1 MTRSTGILL
10 ACVLVTAPA
19 VTRAQPSVTTPT
31 LVEPSDL
38 ARRVDLVGQEVLVD
52 DRVAFYVTRGG
63 NDDDELQLKRT
74 PVTFLVPRRLR
85 PAQTRMVSAVIRGR
99 LERQSKQLVCRVEAI
114 ELKPPDLQRLEGA
127 LAQLRPGDY
136 RTRRAWARWAEH
148 RATAFHDEPLAR
160 RARAL
165 EAEALKIEGEM
176 KRVTVDAP
184 EQWLRMAHEARD
196 RKVAEPEPSALA
208 HRALRARLASADGLA
223 ALRMVA
229 SEVDAFFPGAGRDR
243 ESAKVSL
250 KRWEAQY
257 ADDPASAYRE
267 ASDAIR
273 KAMDRRLWADVRAR
287 IFEAEP
293 VADLPT
299 AIALA
304 DRAAEQLPER
314 FDLPAKLV
322 EQGIVAAR
330 RDLGTLRQDEVRR
343 LADVYRDRLRRP
355 EEARQVL
362 RDWLDR
368 KRSKLSDSDAEGRVA
383 LAPLY
388 EEMAGDRVTAVELL
402 RKAWEIDPNS
412 RETAEAFRLRGYRR
426 EKDKW
431 VEAAAQ
437 APSAPVEPVRATAA
451 SASLIGLTA
460 DELKRRLIAEPTSRS
475 YVASR
480 GRLIEQ
486 RVYLDTGSVRYVNL
500 LRTPGESQPRVI
512 ADYTLPRNARKEVPH
527 QVP

>member
-1 MTRSTGILL
+1 MTRSMVILL
-10 ACVLVTAPA
+10 ACSVLVA
-19 VTRAQPSVTTPT
+19 VSALTRAQQPQTPT

-38 ARRVDLVGQEVLVD
+38 ARRGDLVGQEVLVD

-85 PAQTRMVSAVIRGR
+85 PSQSRIVSAVIRGR
-99 LERQSKQLVCRVEAI
+99 LEQQGKQLVCRVEALD
-114 ELKPPDLQRLEGA
+114 LKPPDLQRLEAA
-127 LAQLRPGDY
+127 LALLRPGDY

-148 RATAFHDEPLAR
+148 RAAAFQDQTLAR
-160 RARAL
+160 RASAL

-184 EQWLRMAHEARD
+184 EQWLRMAREARD

-208 HRALRARLASADGLA
+208 HRALRARIASADGLT
-223 ALRMVA
+223 ALRAVA
-229 SEVDAFFPGAGRDR
+229 AEIDSFFPGAGRDR
-243 ESAKVSL
+243 ASSKVSL
-250 KRWEAQY
+250 QRWEARY
-257 ADDPASAYRE
+257 AEDPASAYRE
-267 ASDAIR
+267 APEAIR
-273 KAMDRRLWADVRAR
+273 KAMDRRLWSDVQSR
-287 IFEAEP
+287 IIETQP
-293 VADLPT
+293 VADLT
-299 AIALA
+299 AANALA
-304 DRAAEQLPER
+304 DQAAEQLPER
-314 FDLPAKLV
+314 GDLPAKLLEKGV
-322 EQGIVAAR
+322 AAAR
-330 RDLGTLRQDEVRR
+330 RDLGTLRQDEIRR
-343 LADVYRDRLRRP
+343 LADVYRNRLRRP

-362 RDWLDR
+362 RDWLDQ
-368 KRSKLSDSDAEGRVA
+368 KRSRLRDSDVEGRLA

-388 EEMAGDRVTAVELL
+388 EEMVGDRVTAVALL
-402 RKAWEIDPNS
+402 RKAWDIDPSS
-412 RETAEAFRLRGYRR
+412 RETAEAFRLRGFRR
-426 EKDKW
+426 EKETW
-431 VEAAAQ
+431 VEASTQ
-437 APSAPVEPVRATAA
+437 APSAPVEPGRATVA

>member
-1 MTRSTGILL
+1 MTRFPVIPL
-10 ACVLVTAPA
+10 ACVLVA
-19 VTRAQPSVTTPT
+19 VSALTRAQQPGITPT

-85 PAQTRMVSAVIRGR
+85 PSQSRIVSAVIRGR
-99 LERQSKQLVCRVEAI
+99 LERQGKQLVCRVEALD
-114 ELKPPDLQRLEGA
+114 LKPPDLQRLDAA
-127 LAQLRPGDY
+127 LSQLRPDDY

-160 RARAL
+160 RASSL

-184 EQWLRMAHEARD
+184 EQWLRMAREARD

-208 HRALRARLASADGLA
+208 HRALRARIASAEGLA
-223 ALRMVA
+223 ALRAVA
-229 SEVDAFFPGAGRDR
+229 AEIDSFFPSAGRDR
-243 ESAKVSL
+243 ESSKVSL
-250 KRWEAQY
+250 QRWEARY

-267 ASDAIR
+267 APEAIR

-287 IFEAEP
+287 ILEATP
-293 VADLPT
+293 FADLPA
-299 AIALA
+299 AIGIA
-304 DRAAEQLPER
+304 DQAAEQLPER
-314 FDLPAKLV
+314 GDLPAKLL
-322 EQGIVAAR
+322 EKGGAAVR
-330 RDLGTLRQDEVRR
+330 RDLGTLRQDEIRR
-343 LADVYRDRLRRP
+343 LADVYRNRLRRP

-362 RDWLDR
+362 RDWLDQ
-368 KRSKLSDSDAEGRVA
+368 KRSKLSDSDVEGRLA

-388 EEMAGDRVTAVELL
+388 EEMVGDRVTAVELL
-402 RKAWEIDPNS
+402 RKAWEIDPGS
-412 RETAEAFRLRGYRR
+412 RETAEAFRLRGFRR
-426 EKDKW
+426 EKETW
-431 VEAAAQ
+431 VEASTQ
-437 APSAPVEPVRATAA
+437 APSTPVEPGRATVA